1 MGGLEFR
8 NYQNHCSSQFT
19 RAMVLVPF
27 VVMALSNIRVD
38 AQPPIVPAQDGLNT
52 QVIPQG
58 DRTVIQGGQLSGDQ
72 GNLFHGFD
80 RFNVPTG
87 HTADFQAMPQLRN
100 ILGRISGGEPS
111 LIDGTIQ
118 ISGGAPNLFLLNPA
132 GAVFGPNS
140 QLNVPASFHFSTADQ
155 VRFGSGFGWD
165 VLGVGDISATA
176 LNGWTGDPTG
186 FRFGAPAS
194 LVNFGTLAVV
204 PGADLTLMGGTVL
217 NGGSLSAPGGTVT
230 LAAVEPGMVQLSRG
244 DGLLNLEFQAAAIAP
259 TGITPQS
266 LPELLTG
273 SDLAVQAAAN
283 TVAVDHATGTVTLG
297 RTRVATEGGTAIA
310 GGSVSASSSTGIGG
324 TVNVLGDR
332 VAVAGGTITATG
344 PEGGGLLQVGG
355 GFKGQGSV
363 WNAQNTSVDSLSTFD
378 VSATQT
384 GPGGTAIAWADGNT
398 WFEGTAIARGGPL
411 GGDGGLVETSGLVY
425 LDASRAIVDAG
436 ATLGSPGTW
445 LLDPGSL
452 TVASS
457 GESNISTTT
466 GPLGETEYV
475 ATGDPAAIL
484 DSTIEATLNAG
495 TDVTLE
501 ADDRITVAVP
511 INKTAG
517 GDATLRLFSNAISI
531 DANITATAEALSVDL
546 SADNTIEIGAG
557 VQIATNGG
565 DVTLTGNGVVGQS
578 MAQIITTGGNV
589 DINVGIGGLELTGT
603 SISTNSGNITVN
615 ENNPN
620 GGPLS
625 FQSGTRLETGTGN
638 IFLTG
643 ASIPFSPSLP
653 LGESAPIGLTLDDAT
668 LKTGTGEIRLTGT
681 GGSELPALPGLEPI
695 ASNSNG
701 IEISGSTQIESG
713 GLISIT
719 GTGQQVMDG
728 NSRANQG
735 VVIDG
740 VTIAATG
747 SGAIAIQGTAGNITR
762 TDDAGNGV
770 EITGG
775 AMLSVEDGTLTI
787 TGDGTGIGDDTGHG
801 IDIAGALTA
810 TGTGNITLTGN
821 GSTGAG
827 EGNHGIFLREASSI
841 QVADGTATLTGT
853 ARGTGN
859 FNSGVVL
866 ELAAAVPTR
875 AEISATG
882 TGNIILEGVRGSGDI
897 GNRDVLLGGAVSTQS
912 GTVTI
917 RNGTGGT
924 TTPRTGEFNDGVA
937 IRGLTG
943 LVSTNGGAIAITGIS
958 APGGSISQGIVVEN
972 PESGGG
978 TIPPETGIVV
988 SNGGT
993 VTLNGTSQGT
1003 GTDNGGV
1010 EIGGRLALG
1019 DGAIAT
1025 INGTSLTGSGD
1036 GAGVI
1041 SRDTSQITAIGT
1053 ASFTFIGDGNDTG
1066 VNLQGPVS
1074 TIDGD
1079 LTITGDGGTSGVQ
1092 IENTVETTGTGILR
1106 VTGTATQANGNGIT
1120 VTNAAAAVARATGT
1134 GDAIFQATGTGTGI
1148 DFNVPLTGSSAN
1160 TGMYSLTA
1168 ERNLTFSGDRTF
1180 TGDVFLRSVTG
1191 DVTVAG
1197 LSSTQGSLELVS
1209 DGGNITH
1216 QALEGATTISLTAN
1230 QGAIAGTS
1238 ITAGGNT
1245 TLRALNEVL
1254 VTGAVDS
1261 GGFDARSEGDR
1272 FEGLAINSTGP
1283 VTLSANG
1290 DVTVGDITTPG
1301 NPIQVESRTGQ
1312 ITAGDLSTTAAIGG
1326 DITVLAETQITSGAL
1341 NARGTTGDGGDVF
1354 VDPVGD
1360 IEIPWIDASG
1370 GSTGIGG
1377 NVFVE
1382 TTGGNLRFTGIA
1394 PNAGCSGASVC
1405 TTSGSRVDLRHGSAS
1420 PTFEVG
1426 NPSSNGS
1433 AGSLT
1438 NGVNTIPTGLSL
1450 LSTPSTSFGDGG
1462 VSVTPGEILGV
1473 MTMVPPP
1480 RPETPMVASIPL
1492 DPTAI
1497 APPAETT
1504 TPAFVET
1511 PLDIAI
1517 TPTAVAQGVG
1527 AIAQADTSS
1536 ANSTNTQLSL
1546 ELGDALQ
1553 QQRNRDG
1560 IVLDEAAPDELLPKS
1575 ADRTDA
1581 VSVNFARQIQASL
1594 KQGDIPGAIAAT
1606 DALRRYEFAVHFQDE
1621 VQQSVRTVDK
1631 DLILRA
1637 KKLLQTWEERT
1648 RQRYAILYTLSY
1660 PDRLELLLIT
1670 REGEPLHRIVP
1681 GVGQLALSSQASQL
1695 RTAMTNPL
1703 KRRISPKSYLPAAQQ
1718 LYDHLIRP
1726 VQERLELDNID
1737 SLILSLSPELRS
1749 TPIATLHD
1757 GDRHFIENYNFTIL
1771 PSFDAI
1777 DSTQQ
1782 LNRGTGILAMGA
1794 SQFEDPKQNPL
1805 PFVPVELNT
1814 ITQKSWTGQSFLN
1827 EAFSVDN
1834 FLAQRQA
1841 APDAI
1846 VHLATHGEF
1855 QAGQLQNSYIQ
1866 FGTERVSLEEIGRL
1880 QLGNPIVNLLV
1891 LSACRTALGN
1901 AEAELGFAG
1910 FSVKAGVRT
1919 AIASL
1924 WYVDD
1929 TGTSVLMG
1937 GLYRYWA
1944 SGTITTKSEAL
1955 QRAQLAMMR
1964 GEATVKDGTLI
1975 LDGGSLVVPLPPDLQ
1990 GRSAAGLQHPYYW
2003 SAFTAIGSPW

>member
-1 MGGLEFR
+1 MDGLESR
-8 NYQNHCSSQFT
+8 KYQNHCSRLLT
-19 RAMVLVPF
+19 PAMALVPYF
-27 VVMALSNIRVD
+27 ALGLSNGRVD

-52 QVIPQG
+52 QVLPQG
-58 DRTVIQGGQLSGDQ
+58 DRTVIQGGQLSGDR
-72 GNLFHGFD
+72 GNLFHGFE
-80 RFNVPTG
+80 RFDVPTG
-87 HTADFQAMPQLRN
+87 HTADFRVMPQLRN

-118 ISGGAPNLFLLNPA
+118 GSGGTPNLFLLNPA

-155 VRFGSGFGWD
+155 VQFGSGFGWD
-165 VLGVGDISATA
+165 VFGVGDISATA
-176 LNGWTGDPTG
+176 LNGWNGDPTG
-186 FRFGAPAS
+186 FGFGAPAS
-194 LVNFGTLAVV
+194 LVNFGSLVVV

-217 NGGSLSAPGGTVT
+217 NRGSLSAPGGTVT

-259 TGITPQS
+259 TGITRQT

-283 TVAVDHATGTVTLG
+283 TVAVDNATGAVTLG

-310 GGSVSASSSTGIGG
+310 GGSVSASSATGVGG

-355 GFKGQGSV
+355 GFMGQGLV
-363 WNAQNTSVDSLSTFD
+363 WNAQNTSVDSVSAFD
-378 VSATQT
+378 VSATQM

-398 WFEGTAIARGGPL
+398 WFEGTAIARGGPF
-411 GGDGGLVETSGLVY
+411 GGNGGLVETSGLVY

-452 TVASS
+452 TVASA
-457 GESNISTTT
+457 GESNISTTI
-466 GPLGETEYV
+466 GPLGETEYI

-501 ADDRITVAVP
+501 SDDRITVAVP

-531 DANITATAEALSVDL
+531 DASITATAEALSVDL

-557 VQIATNGG
+557 VQVATNGG
-565 DVTLTGNGVVGQS
+565 DVTLAGNRVVGQS
-578 MAQIITTGGNV
+578 AAQIITTGGNV

-638 IFLTG
+638 IVLTG

-653 LGESAPIGLTLDDAT
+653 LGESAPIGLTLEGAN

-701 IEISGSTQIESG
+701 IEISGATQIESG
-713 GLISIT
+713 GLISIV

-747 SGAIAIQGTAGNITR
+747 AGAIAIQGTAGNITR

-770 EITGG
+770 EIAAGTT
-775 AMLSVEDGTLTI
+775 LSVEDGTLTI
-787 TGDGTGIGDDTGHG
+787 TGNGTGIGDDTGHG

-810 TGTGNITLTGN
+810 TGTGNIMLTGN

-827 EGNHGIFLREASSI
+827 ESNHGIFLREGAVV

-853 ARGTGN
+853 ALGTGD

-866 ELAAAVPTR
+866 ELAAAIPTR

-882 TGNIILEGVRGSGDI
+882 TGNIILEGVRGN
-897 GNRDVLLGGAVSTQS
+897 GNTGNNDVFLGGAVSTQG

-924 TTPRTGEFNDGVA
+924 TIPRTGEFNDGIVISGVA
-937 IRGLTG
+937 G
-943 LVSTNGGAIAITGIS
+943 LVRTNGGAIEITGTS
-958 APGGSISQGIVVEN
+958 ASGGSLSQGILVEN
-972 PESGGG
+972 PESGG
-978 TIPPETGIVV
+978 IPLPDTVIVAL
-988 SNGGT
+988 NGGT
-993 VTLNGTSQGT
+993 VTLNGTTRGT
-1003 GTDNGGV
+1003 DADNGGI
-1010 EIGGRLALG
+1010 EIAGQLALG
-1019 DGAIAT
+1019 DGATAT
-1025 INGTSLTGSGD
+1025 ITGTSLTGSGNA
-1036 GAGVI
+1036 AGIV
-1041 SRDTSQITAIGT
+1041 SRDTSRIMATGT
-1053 ASFTFIGDGNDTG
+1053 GTFTFIGEGNSTG
-1066 VNLQGPVS
+1066 VNLQGAVS
-1074 TIDGD
+1074 TVDGD
-1079 LTITGDGGTSGVQ
+1079 LTITGDGGISGVQ
-1092 IENTVETTGTGILR
+1092 IENTVETTGAGALR

-1134 GDAIFQATGTGTGI
+1134 GDAIFQATGMGTGI
-1148 DFNVPLTGSSAN
+1148 DFNVPEAGSSAN
-1160 TGMYSLTA
+1160 TGLYSLTT
-1168 ERNLTFSGDRTF
+1168 EQNLAFSGDRTF

-1197 LSSTQGSLELVS
+1197 LSSSQGALELVS
-1209 DGGNITH
+1209 DAGNINH
-1216 QALEGATTISLTAN
+1216 QALNGATTISLTAN

-1238 ITAGGNT
+1238 ITAGGT
-1245 TLRALNEVL
+1245 TTVRALNEIL
-1254 VTGAVDS
+1254 MTGAVES
-1261 GGFDARSEGDR
+1261 AGYDARSEGDR

-1283 VTLSANG
+1283 VTVSANG
-1290 DVTVGDITTPG
+1290 DVTVGTVTAPG
-1301 NPIQVESRTGQ
+1301 FAIQLESRAGQ
-1312 ITAGDLSTTAAIGG
+1312 LTAGDISTTAATGG
-1326 DITVLAETQITSGAL
+1326 DITVIAETQITSGAL
-1341 NARGTTGDGGDVF
+1341 NARGTTGNGGDVF

-1382 TTGGNLRFTGIA
+1382 TTGGNLRFTGVT

-1426 NPSSNGS
+1426 DPSTNGS
-1433 AGSLT
+1433 AGTLT
-1438 NGVNTIPTGLSL
+1438 NGVDTIATGLSL
-1450 LSTPSTSFGDGG
+1450 LSTPSTSFGEGG
-1462 VSVTPGEILGV
+1462 VSVMPGEIPGV

-1480 RPETPMVASIPL
+1480 RPVTPVVASVPVT
-1492 DPTAI
+1492 PTAP
-1497 APPAETT
+1497 APALPVGGT
-1504 TPAFVET
+1504 TPALVET

-1527 AIAQADTSS
+1527 AIAQGSTSS

-1560 IVLDEAAPDELLPKS
+1560 IVLDEAALDELLPKS
-1575 ADRTDA
+1575 ADRTDV

-1637 KKLLQTWEERT
+1637 QKLLQTW
-1648 RQRYAILYTLSY
+1648 
-1660 PDRLELLLIT
+1660 
-1670 REGEPLHRIVP
+1670 
-1681 GVGQLALSSQASQL
+1681 
-1695 RTAMTNPL
+1695 
-1703 KRRISPKSYLPAAQQ
+1703 
-1718 LYDHLIRP
+1718 
-1726 VQERLELDNID
+1726 
-1737 SLILSLSPELRS
+1737 
-1749 TPIATLHD
+1749 
-1757 GDRHFIENYNFTIL
+1757 
-1771 PSFDAI
+1771 
-1777 DSTQQ
+1777 
-1782 LNRGTGILAMGA
+1782 
-1794 SQFEDPKQNPL
+1794 
-1805 PFVPVELNT
+1805 
-1814 ITQKSWTGQSFLN
+1814 
-1827 EAFSVDN
+1827 
-1834 FLAQRQA
+1834 
-1841 APDAI
+1841 
-1846 VHLATHGEF
+1846 
-1855 QAGQLQNSYIQ
+1855 
-1866 FGTERVSLEEIGRL
+1866 
-1880 QLGNPIVNLLV
+1880 
-1891 LSACRTALGN
+1891 
-1901 AEAELGFAG
+1901 
-1910 FSVKAGVRT
+1910 
-1919 AIASL
+1919 
-1924 WYVDD
+1924 
-1929 TGTSVLMG
+1929 
-1937 GLYRYWA
+1937 
-1944 SGTITTKSEAL
+1944 
-1955 QRAQLAMMR
+1955 
-1964 GEATVKDGTLI
+1964 
-1975 LDGGSLVVPLPPDLQ
+1975 
-1990 GRSAAGLQHPYYW
+1990 
-2003 SAFTAIGSPW
+2003 